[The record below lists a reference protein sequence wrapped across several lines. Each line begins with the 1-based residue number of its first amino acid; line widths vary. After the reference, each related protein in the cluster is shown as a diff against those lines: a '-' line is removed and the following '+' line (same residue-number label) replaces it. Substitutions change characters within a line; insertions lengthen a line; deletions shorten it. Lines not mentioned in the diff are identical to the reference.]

1 VSTATPVQQDLV
13 PVPRDGLLPVSAT
26 QEERLATGRHTQF
39 VNQKIAAGVVF
50 EGPVDVA
57 ALERAV
63 VAVTAR
69 HESVRAVFPVGTGGH
84 HMRILSELRD
94 PLRFESV
101 EDRPEQ
107 ERMDAALARLVEYAC
122 EPFDLEHGPMFR
134 AMLVRLD
141 EHRHAL
147 GMTTDHIVI
156 DAWSV
161 RLMINDLLELYR
173 SLVTGEQAR
182 LPELTVQYP
191 DYVVW
196 QHSQLQGKMLE
207 RMVGYWRRKLDGIDP
222 IPASGLSD
230 PGGEPGGE
238 PRLIKQKAVLD
249 PVFTT
254 KMDAFAEAE
263 RTSPTGVIGLAVKAA
278 ARTRRL
284 ATMDPEQAGDVA
296 LFGSLANR
304 TRPEVEHVVGYFAT
318 PATFR
323 TFVDGAMSFREAVG
337 HSGRTFW
344 EAMRHQRIPHSLIMK
359 ELGSPQY
366 GSRFRDPAGLP
377 SYLGFDLLDYTD
389 TDLPAPPGVT
399 VRRVAMPMP
408 EVPRGGLRVVG
419 FRRGD
424 ELTLELRYRSDRFS
438 GGWAESFMTDVRRVL
453 EVGLADPDTTIDRA
467 IGDAP

>member
-1 VSTATPVQQDLV
+1 M
-13 PVPRDGLLPVSAT
+13 PVPRKGLLPVSAT

-39 VNQKIAAGVVF
+39 VNQKITAGLVF
-50 EGPVDVA
+50 EGPLDVR

-63 VAVTAR
+63 VAMTGR
-69 HESVRAVFPVGTGGH
+69 HESVRAVFPVDPAGH
-84 HMRILSELRD
+84 RMRIVPELAH
-94 PLRFESV
+94 PLRFSSV
-101 EDRPEQ
+101 EDVGEDG
-107 ERMDAALARLVEYAC
+107 RMDAALARLVDYAC
-122 EPFDLEHGPMFR
+122 EPFDLAEGPMFR

-141 EHRHAL
+141 DHRHVL

-161 RLMINDLLELYR
+161 RLMINDLLEIYR
-173 SLVTGEQAR
+173 SLVTGDRAG
-182 LPELTVQYP
+182 LPELTIQYP

-196 QHSQLQGKMLE
+196 QHDNLRGRMLE

-230 PGGEPGGE
+230 PDGGTPGT
-238 PRLIKQKAVLD
+238 PRLLKQKAVLD
-249 PVFTT
+249 PAFTG
-254 KMDAFAEAE
+254 KVDAFAEAE
-263 RTSPTGVIGLAVKAA
+263 RTSATAVIAAAVKAA
-278 ARTRRL
+278 ARRRRL
-284 ATMDPEQAGDVA
+284 ATMDADEAGDVA

-304 TRPEVEHVVGYFAT
+304 TRAEVEHVVGYFAT

-377 SYLGFDLLDYTD
+377 SYLGFDLLDYSD
-389 TDLPAPPGVT
+389 TDLPAPPGLT

-419 FRRGD
+419 FRRTD
-424 ELTLELRYRSDRFS
+424 ELTLELRYRSDRF
-438 GGWAESFMTDVRRVL
+438 GGAWAASFMADVQRVL
-453 EVGLADPDTTIDRA
+453 AEGLADPAVTIDRA
-467 IGDAP
+467 TGDVR